1 MVALFEIRGVGIQ
14 WHNLSDQVI
23 YTELTFDWM
32 LGFLVIDGVIYGL
45 IGWYVSNVFPG
56 MLFKMYKC
64 TCKYILIGTSY
75 GFVFIFL

>member
-23 YTELTFDWM
+23 YTELTLDWM

-56 MLFKMYKC
+56 KSFNEHAIKFNW
-64 TCKYILIGTSY
+64 YILRFCI
-75 GFVFIFL
+75 IL